1 MTPILHTFAG
11 NPLDR
16 SSNER
21 RDRAWIEA
29 TLQHPDA
36 RYLVFRDLNPLIRG
50 QASPQLAWRS
60 RAQLATFHAPAA
72 VLLGVRDGTPHLA
85 ADVTGVDAATLDT
98 LAGDDAFTGAREAG
112 AALPLAEAGILAQAR
127 SLIDWHAR
135 SRYCPACGGGTAP
148 RVSGDMRRC
157 GTCGA
162 DHFPRVNPVVI
173 VLVTHGERCLL
184 ARPSARMLPMYTCVA
199 GFIEPGETIEEAVRR
214 EVHEETGV
222 EVGAVRYHSSQP
234 WPFPSSL
241 MIGCHA
247 DATST
252 DIEVDRDE
260 IGDAQ
265 WFTRDEVAQA
275 LAATDAGV
283 EPSGGAG
290 FGVPPPFTIAH
301 QLIRAWVEAAAE

>member
-1 MTPILHTFAG
+1 MTSVRNTFAG

-29 TLQHPDA
+29 TLKHPDA
-36 RYLVFRDLNPLIRG
+36 RYLAFRDLNPLVRG
-50 QASPQLAWRS
+50 ESSPQLAWRS
-60 RAQLATFHAPAA
+60 RAQLARFHAPAP

-98 LAGDDAFTGAREAG
+98 LVGDDAFIGAREAG

-162 DHFPRVNPVVI
+162 EHFPRVNPVVI
-173 VLVTHGERCLL
+173 VLVERGERCLL
-184 ARPSARMLPMYTCVA
+184 ASPTARRAPMYTCVA

-214 EVHEETGV
+214 EVREETGV

-247 DATST
+247 DAAST
-252 DIEVDRDE
+252 DIEVDHNE

-265 WFTRDEVAQA
+265 WFTRDQVRSA
-275 LAATDAGV
+275 LATAEEGGG
-283 EPSGGAG
+283 PSPDAG

-301 QLIRAWVEAAAE
+301 QLIRAWVEAGE